1 MDIKFVNLFCQL
13 KRRLVLA
20 CQLQASRFLH
30 DAIICFSPLC
40 SMSNL
45 PILKFS
51 VAQTSH
57 LETLAFRITNL
68 NVPRKNFS
76 DFLLSCTWMLTMLSF
91 HKYYQAQRFLSF
103 YQGRFLSSWRANFV
117 KTGWVPQCAGFFF
130 LEAFKRCCWE
140 RFSNYRMQVANQNTS
155 R

>member
-30 DAIICFSPLC
+30 DAIIFFSPLC
-40 SMSNL
+40 PMSNL

-76 DFLLSCTWMLTMLSF
+76 DFLLSCT
-91 HKYYQAQRFLSF
+91 
-103 YQGRFLSSWRANFV
+103 
-117 KTGWVPQCAGFFF
+117 
-130 LEAFKRCCWE
+130 
-140 RFSNYRMQVANQNTS
+140 
-155 R
+155 